1 MQGRCFA
8 LQSTKAWTNAQS
20 CSAKH
25 FQSSHL
31 LQNMKR
37 FQIRSISADVCCWSN
52 FCINMHGLWRGFQE
66 HKERGSKGGEELWGG
81 ERMVWDVEGRVLTV
95 RRCSSGLVYSSYRLT
110 GRRWDVGV
118 TVMETRMHTWTMRHG
133 DISMRNNENMKKTSC
148 QSSRC
153 ILKLLE
159 TLTCAVLR
167 QVRL

>member
-37 FQIRSISADVCCWSN
+37 FQIRSISADGCCWSN

-66 HKERGSKGGEELWGG
+66 HKECGSKGGEELWGG
-81 ERMVWDVEGRVLTV
+81 ERMIWDVEGRVLTV

-110 GRRWDVGV
+110 GRRWDVWQWWKQECTHGQWD
-118 TVMETRMHTWTMRHG
+118 METSARETMRTW
-133 DISMRNNENMKKTSC
+133 KKHHVKAAGVSWSC
-148 QSSRC
+148 WKPWR
-153 ILKLLE
+153 
-159 TLTCAVLR
+159 VLY
-167 QVRL
+167 